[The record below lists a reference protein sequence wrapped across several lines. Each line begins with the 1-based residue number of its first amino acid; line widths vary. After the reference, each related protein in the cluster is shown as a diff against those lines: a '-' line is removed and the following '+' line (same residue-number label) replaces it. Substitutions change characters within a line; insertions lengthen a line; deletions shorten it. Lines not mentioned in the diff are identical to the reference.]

1 MARVYEIA
9 FELGAKIAGSF
20 DKNMLSAAGSLGALN
35 NRIGE
40 LNQQAGSLSS
50 LAKLRNEVGETSRAY
65 TQAHTRVTELARG
78 ISQTEKP
85 TKEMVREFEK
95 AKREASQLKSKLT
108 EKRNELN
115 NLNKTLGT
123 TGQST
128 AALTKRQQEMAK
140 AAEQAR
146 KAQASLQKTMRDLD
160 QVKQDRA
167 NLRGQMMDAA
177 ALAVALGAPVKVAA
191 DFEHAMAR
199 VGAVS
204 NATDEQMAAL
214 TQSARHLGAT
224 TVFSASEAAEGM
236 QYLAMAGFDTERI
249 IGAMPGLLGLAAAA
263 GADLGRT
270 SDIASDILS
279 GFGIEAENMGQVSDV
294 LAKAMTT
301 SNTTLETLGETMKY
315 VGPIAREAGMSLEET
330 AAMAGLLGNVG
341 IKGSEAG
348 TAMRAML
355 LRLAAPTGAAAK
367 ALDGLGVEVLDVEGN
382 VRNMVELMGEMA
394 QATEH
399 MGSGERLA
407 ILKEVFGE
415 RPAAALSELMA
426 QEGSGGITKYLEV
439 MQNAEGTTQAMADRM
454 NETAHGSMKQLQS
467 AVESVQISLGNMLIP
482 AMKVATGLL
491 TRAATAVQNFTERYP
506 NLSKWIVLITAGLI
520 SFKVAAIAL
529 GYAFTFVRGAW
540 LSTVLVAKTLNV
552 WMTLLRTNSIKMA
565 ASQKTAA
572 AGAKLMAAAQWLLNS
587 ALLANPI
594 GLVVAG
600 IAALVAAGVAL
611 YKYWDVVAAF
621 FKGVWDGFVQGL
633 APVRESFA
641 ALAPVMELIRPVI
654 DGVSAAFSWL
664 IGLFKKTEASSES
677 LEKAGNYGK
686 VFGELIAFGIN
697 IATLPIRNFIKLG
710 VWLGET
716 AAKMPELIS
725 EGFAKV
731 KDFVS
736 NFSLFDAG
744 KAMLSTLT
752 DGIKAM
758 AAKPVE
764 AVKNV
769 LGKVRDF
776 LPFSDAKV
784 GPLSELTASGSAIM
798 ETLGDGV
805 KSAPQSALMSEM
817 YNKLSAMAG
826 GPLGEGLKTLFN
838 SPLDTVRSI
847 KSRLTGDGEG
857 GGMGSMGG
865 GIVLNYSPKINVS
878 GGDDVRQ
885 QVEAAT
891 KAGADDLVSRLQ
903 AIAGQERRLSYD

>member
-65 TQAHTRVTELARG
+65 TQAHARVTELARG

-95 AKREASQLKSKLT
+95 AKREASQLKGKLT

-115 NLNKTLGT
+115 SLNKTMGT

-191 DFEHAMAR
+191 DFEQAMAR

-426 QEGSGGITKYLEV
+426 QEGAGGITKYLEV
-439 MQNAEGTTQAMADRM
+439 MQDAEGTTQAMADRM

-467 AVESVQISLGNMLIP
+467 AVESVQISLGTMLIP
-482 AMKVATGLL
+482 AMRVATGFL
-491 TRAATAVQNFTERYP
+491 TRAAAAMQNFTEKYP

-540 LSTVLVAKTLNV
+540 LSAVLVAKTLNV
-552 WMTLLRTNSIKMA
+552 WFTLIRTSTI
-565 ASQKTAA
+565 ASTTAQYAAA
-572 AGAKLMAAAQWLLNS
+572 AGAKIWAGAQWLLN
-587 ALLANPI
+587 AAMTANPI
-594 GLVVAG
+594 GLIIAA
-600 IAALVAAGVAL
+600 IAALIGVGYL
-611 YKYWDVVAAF
+611 LVKNWDKVIDVF
-621 FKGVWDGFVQGL
+621 MRFTPLGWIMGGLQKVWDWL
-633 APVRESFA
+633 KS
-641 ALAPVMELIRPVI
+641 L
-654 DGVSAAFSWL
+654 SWFEM
-664 IGLFKKTEASSES
+664 G
-677 LEKAGNYGK
+677 
-686 VFGELIAFGIN
+686 
-697 IATLPIRNFIKLG
+697 
-710 VWLGET
+710 
-716 AAKMPELIS
+716 
-725 EGFAKV
+725 
-731 KDFVS
+731 S
-736 NFSLFDAG
+736 NL
-744 KAMLSTLT
+744 LSTLT

-758 AAKPVE
+758 ASKPVE

-805 KSAPQSALMSEM
+805 KSAPQSALISEM
-817 YNKLSAMAG
+817 YSKLSAVAG
-826 GPLGEGLKTLFN
+826 GPIGEGLKKLFG

-847 KSRLTGDGEG
+847 KSRITGDGEG

-865 GIVLNYSPKINVS
+865 GVVLHYSPKITVS